1 MARLLLTV
9 IIIEPDTTY
18 SLTVSFKTLCL
29 QFVHCHPMTN
39 SHPSTQEYT
48 PLLGENSNTMNAKQ
62 RGATLFSI
70 ASQAGVILFAIL
82 VWSVLLTTP
91 WSLFSY
97 HPAGMSILVVAVT
110 EGI

>member
-1 MARLLLTV
+1 M
-9 IIIEPDTTY
+9 
-18 SLTVSFKTLCL
+18 S
-29 QFVHCHPMTN
+29 
-39 SHPSTQEYT
+39 
-48 PLLGENSNTMNAKQ
+48 AKQ
-62 RGATLFSI
+62 RGTTLFSI

-110 EGI
+110 EGIGKQLQFFASITVY